1 MIKELRLI
9 FLQQVLQY
17 HDMFIQARQLWLVD
31 IAHLVILDQR
41 YEEPESYLF
50 GAVHQQ
56 AANDEIHALHIAY
69 CIVVLGE
76 GGEDSG

>member
-1 MIKELRLI
+1 
-9 FLQQVLQY
+9 
-17 HDMFIQARQLWLVD
+17 MFIQARQLWLVD

-41 YEEPESYLF
+41 YKEPESYLF

-69 CIVVLGE
+69 RIVVL
-76 GGEDSG
+76 